1 MSTESEALA
10 PLVDNPFYLLALPVD
25 ATRASVEREGQ
36 KLLDQLDLGV
46 ARVAT
51 YATPLGP
58 RTRTPEKVRWA
69 LTELRDP
76 GKRLHHE
83 AWASLEPTMDPGD
96 ETTLAAAAN
105 AFEAAGF

>member
-1 MSTESEALA
+1 MSAESEALA
-10 PLVDNPFYLLALPVD
+10 PLADNPFYLLGLQVD
-25 ATRASVEREGQ
+25 ATRAQVEREGQ

-46 ARVAT
+46 ARAAT

-76 GKRLHHE
+76 GKRLRHE
-83 AWASLEPTMDPGD
+83 AWAALDPTMDSSD
-96 ETTLAAAAN
+96 ETTLAAAAD